1 MEDSKKI
8 SFKKYSS
15 LEGDASF
22 RKFYRKKNTKGTS
35 IIVFA
40 NKEKE
45 KNLLDYASVN
55 KLLNINGILVPNLI
69 SENYRKNFIEIDD
82 LGNKTVF
89 SELKKKKQQQG
100 IFFNPKKI
108 N

>member
-8 SFKKYSS
+8 NFKKYSS

-22 RKFYRKKNTKGTS
+22 RKFYRKKNTKDTS

-69 SENYRKNFIEIDD
+69 
-82 LGNKTVF
+82 GN
-89 SELKKKKQQQG
+89 
-100 IFFNPKKI
+100 IPNWKKI
-108 N
+108 RKIAKKYKLLIANNLFYNPQKNHNQNP

>member
-8 SFKKYSS
+8 NFKKYSS
-15 LEGDASF
+15 LEGDASL
-22 RKFYRKKNTKGTS
+22 RKFYRKKNTNGTS

-69 SENYRKNFIEIDD
+69 SENYKKNFIEVDD

-89 SELKKKKQQQG
+89 SELKKKK
-100 IFFNPKKI
+100 
-108 N
+108 

>member
-22 RKFYRKKNTKGTS
+22 RKFYRKKNAKGTS

-45 KNLLDYASVN
+45 KNL
-55 KLLNINGILVPNLI
+55 
-69 SENYRKNFIEIDD
+69 
-82 LGNKTVF
+82 
-89 SELKKKKQQQG
+89 
-100 IFFNPKKI
+100 
-108 N
+108 